1 MHPERTPAGE
11 DAAAD
16 AAILTLLLDDDHQ
29 HPWAEEELARDIGDE
44 LTVTDSLARLRGTGL
59 VHRLGDF
66 VFPTRAAR
74 CAAQLMR

>member
-1 MHPERTPAGE
+1 MHPERTPASE
-11 DAAAD
+11 DTAAD

-29 HPWAEEELARDIGDE
+29 HPWAEEELARDFGDE

-59 VHRLGDF
+59 VHRHGGF